1 VSGGHTGLYLA
12 RRADDYACLG
22 ATRDDAV
29 GEAFDKA
36 ARLLGLGYPGGPA
49 IDRLRA
55 RAIPRRSVSRAP
67 RSSAAASTSASAA
80 SRLRCA
86 SICATT
92 RGGRGAARRGREPA
106 GSAVDMLVDTTADAL
121 AATGVE
127 RLVVAGGV
135 AANRR
140 LRARMS
146 EAAAAL
152 GVEAVF
158 PRARALHDNAAMIA
172 LAGAP
177 RLAAGASDG
186 LDLNAEADLA
196 FGSRPSA

>member
-1 VSGGHTGLYLA
+1 MV
-12 RRADDYACLG
+12 
-22 ATRDDAV
+22 
-29 GEAFDKA
+29 
-36 ARLLGLGYPGGPA
+36 
-49 IDRLRA
+49 
-55 RAIPRRSVSRAP
+55 
-67 RSSAAASTSASAA
+67 AS
-80 SRLRCA
+80 
-86 SICATT
+86 
-92 RGGRGAARRGREPA
+92 
-106 GSAVDMLVDTTADAL
+106 TADAL

-152 GVEAVF
+152 GVEVFF
-158 PRARALHDNAAMIA
+158 PRPALCTDNAAMIA